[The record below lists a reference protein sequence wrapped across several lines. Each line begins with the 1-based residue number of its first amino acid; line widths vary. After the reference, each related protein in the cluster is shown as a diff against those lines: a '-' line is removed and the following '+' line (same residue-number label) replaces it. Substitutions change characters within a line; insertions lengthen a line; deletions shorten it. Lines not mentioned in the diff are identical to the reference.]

1 MRRHTE
7 FAWDVAHNFT
17 DLIVH
22 REFLREELFQ
32 LSRPRL
38 PELPGDE
45 FIAVNLRLGNDFV
58 SSESGLHGY
67 RKNPA
72 SFWSPALQKV
82 RLETGI
88 EKAIMISDGS
98 EHQIRRMFVEEGE
111 TMEIAQNRNAIQDLW
126 ILSNSTAMIGVG
138 NSSFSAWGAFLSNAI
153 LFGSEHSTF
162 DSYGLSCNYL

>member
-1 MRRHTE
+1 M
-7 FAWDVAHNFT
+7 
-17 DLIVH
+17 
-22 REFLREELFQ
+22 
-32 LSRPRL
+32 
-38 PELPGDE
+38 
-45 FIAVNLRLGNDFV
+45 NLRLGNDFV

-111 TMEIAQNRNAIQDLW
+111 TMEIAQNQKCDSGLVDSVEFY
-126 ILSNSTAMIGVG
+126 SNDWRRQ
-138 NSSFSAWGAFLSNAI
+138 FFLQRLGC
-153 LFGSEHSTF
+153 LFVECDF
-162 DSYGLSCNYL
+162 IRERA